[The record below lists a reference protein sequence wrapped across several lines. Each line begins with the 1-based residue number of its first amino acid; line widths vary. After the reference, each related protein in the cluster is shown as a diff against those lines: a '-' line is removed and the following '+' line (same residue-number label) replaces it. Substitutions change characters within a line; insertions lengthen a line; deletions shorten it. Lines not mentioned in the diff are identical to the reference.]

1 MRIPNIMSRKVGLPP
16 GTLLMPERSGE
27 KLFRINSL
35 NYNRT
40 ALDEAEHS
48 DIAQA
53 LDLISDSGTT
63 WLDIECIDQL
73 ESLLTVKERLG
84 IHSLVLE
91 DILSTSQ
98 RQKIEK
104 YEGYIFCIIN
114 NYSYLTEGESPRMER
129 LNLILGPGYVITFRD
144 SNSDILEPLKERLRN
159 SAGLVRSKGA
169 EYLFYCLLDLL
180 VDRYFLVIDELN
192 RKVTGLEAAVNDGR
206 QKDTLE
212 RIYSLKNEILAIHRA
227 VLPLRQMVLKVI
239 SFDAELMDEVSRIY
253 LNDLLDHITI
263 IAEDIQIL
271 REVVDNIFN
280 IYQSILSFRMNDV
293 MKILTIIGTIF
304 IPITFIAGIYGMNFE
319 FMPELKLKF
328 GYPLA
333 MGSMGLV
340 AVIMLIFFKRK
351 RWF

>member
-1 MRIPNIMSRKVGLPP
+1 MKLTNLMSRKVGLPP
-16 GTLLMPERSGE
+16 GTLLMPEGSGE
-27 KLFRINSL
+27 KQFRINSL
-35 NYNRT
+35 NYSKES
-40 ALDEAEHS
+40 LDEAEHS
-48 DIAQA
+48 DISRA
-53 LDLISDSGTT
+53 LDLINESSTT
-63 WLDIECIDQL
+63 WLDIECINEL
-73 ESLLTVKERLG
+73 EPLLKVQERLG
-84 IHSLVLE
+84 IHSLFLE
-91 DILSTSQ
+91 DIISSSQ

-104 YEGYIFCIIN
+104 YDNYIFSIIN
-114 NYSYLTEGESPRMER
+114 NYTYHEGEDTPRLER
-129 LNLILGPGYVITFRD
+129 LNLILGAGYVISFRD
-144 SNSDILEPLKERLRN
+144 SNSDILTPLKERLRN
-159 SAGLVRSKGA
+159 SAGLVRGKGA
-169 EYLFYCLLDLL
+169 DYLFYCLLDLL

-192 RKVTGLEAAVNDGR
+192 RKVTELEAAVNDGR

-212 RIYSLKNEILAIHRA
+212 KIYTLKNEILGIQRA

-239 SFDAELMDEVSRIY
+239 GWDAELMDEVSRIY
-253 LNDLLDHITI
+253 LNDLLDHITLI
-263 IAEDIQIL
+263 TEDIQIL
-271 REVVDNIFN
+271 REIVDNIFN
-280 IYQSILSFRMNDV
+280 IYQSMLSFRMNDV